1 MTKPTAIELT
11 AETDRARARRF
22 FLGWLIAATAVSI
35 GGNAAHAVLELLPMI
50 AVKIA
55 VACLPPVVALVAVH
69 GVAVLARCGQIRRA
83 GGPATGGW
91 VYGLAVGVTG
101 LLALGAAVLSFT
113 GLYSVA
119 VAGGINPQLAPIW
132 PICIDAGIAV
142 STVALVV
149 LRPASAA
156 DLRAAR
162 AAAAP
167 GPPAGARA
175 NSAAPA
181 PAERT
186 APVSPPTRRPRTAG
200 AHAVHTASAP
210 HHRPADKPSRQAVL
224 SHPASADPGM
234 AALARTL
241 VDTGAT
247 TKTVEQVQQV
257 LAAHATGAAITRI
270 AANTGMHHKTVRTI
284 INAATEHR
292 QLATVG

>member
-69 GVAVLARCGQIRRA
+69 GVAVLASCGQIRRA
-83 GGPATGGW
+83 GVPASGGW

-101 LLALGAAVLSFT
+101 LLALGAAALSFT

-119 VAGGINPQLAPIW
+119 VAGGINPQLALIW
-132 PICIDAGIAV
+132 PVCIDAGIAV

-162 AAAAP
+162 AAATP
-167 GPPAGARA
+167 GPAPEGARTS
-175 NSAAPA
+175 SATPTPAEPTAPA
-181 PAERT
+181 R
-186 APVSPPTRRPRTAG
+186 SPRTAG
-200 AHAVHTASAP
+200 APAVCTTSA
-210 HHRPADKPSRQAVL
+210 PSRQGANSPALQSVPAPNADTSAV
-224 SHPASADPGM
+224 
-234 AALARTL
+234 ARAL
-241 VDTGAT
+241 VDGGAT
-247 TKTVEQVQQV
+247 TKSLEQVEQV
-257 LAAHATGAAITRI
+257 LEAHAAGAAITRI
-270 AANTGMHHKTVRTI
+270 ATDAGVHHATVRKI
-284 INAATEHR
+284 INAATKYG